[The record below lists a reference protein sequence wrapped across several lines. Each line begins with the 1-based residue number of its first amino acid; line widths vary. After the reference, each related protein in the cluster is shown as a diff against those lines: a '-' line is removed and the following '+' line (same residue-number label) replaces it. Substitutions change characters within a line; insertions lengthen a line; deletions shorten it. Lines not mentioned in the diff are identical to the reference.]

1 MNLLNAA
8 GRRAAGRI
16 ADLSR
21 EPGTDERKLRGA
33 VLDELRTVITFDA
46 YAWLLTDPSTEV
58 GTAPLAEVPD
68 IQDLPRLIAAKYL
81 TTVNRWTALPAG
93 RSATLHETTD
103 GALERSRVWREVQ
116 SRYGVTDVLSI
127 SFRDQYGIWGFLDL
141 WRCDAAAPIFSP
153 ADRALLDSV
162 HQPITGALRSVVAT
176 TFANAALNE
185 TAGPS
190 VLLLTDELAP
200 LGETADVEGRLRDLL
215 PTPADRRPVPAAA
228 LNVAAALL
236 AREHGVAE
244 SPAAARAYL
253 GRGRWTT
260 VRASRVS
267 LAAGLG
273 PAPISVTI
281 EPLGPGERAELFS
294 LAIGLTPRERV
305 ILRQLTLGHD
315 TAMLARRLSISV
327 LTVQDHV
334 AAIHRKARTRHRAEL
349 VARALGS

>member
-21 EPGTDERKLRGA
+21 EPGIDERKLRA
-33 VLDELRTVITFDA
+33 AILDELRTVITFDA

-68 IQDLPRLIAAKYL
+68 VNDLPRLIASKYL

-93 RSATLHETTD
+93 RSATLHEATD
-103 GALERSRVWREVQ
+103 GALGRSRVWRDVL
-116 SRYGVTDVLSI
+116 SRYGVTDVASM
-127 SFRDQYGIWGFLDL
+127 SFRDRYGIWGFLDL
-141 WRCDAAAPIFSP
+141 WRRDAAAPIFST

-162 HQPITGALRSVVAT
+162 HQPVASALRSIVAT
-176 TFANAALNE
+176 TFATAAFNE
-185 TAGPS
+185 AAGPS

-200 LGETADVEGRLRDLL
+200 LGQTTDVEGRLRDLL
-215 PTPADRRPVPAAA
+215 PTPADRSPVPAAA

-236 AREHGVAE
+236 AREQGIAD

-253 GRGRWTT
+253 GSGRWTI

-267 LAAGLG
+267 SAAGLG

-281 EPLGPGERAELFS
+281 EPLGPGKRVELFS
-294 LAIGLTPRERV
+294 LAIGLTPRESV
-305 ILRQLTLGHD
+305 ILRHLAQGHD
-315 TAMLARRLSISV
+315 TATLARRLSITV
-327 LTVQDHV
+327 FTVQDHV
-334 AAIHRKARTRHRAEL
+334 AAIHRKAKTRHRAEL
-349 VARALGS
+349 LARALGN